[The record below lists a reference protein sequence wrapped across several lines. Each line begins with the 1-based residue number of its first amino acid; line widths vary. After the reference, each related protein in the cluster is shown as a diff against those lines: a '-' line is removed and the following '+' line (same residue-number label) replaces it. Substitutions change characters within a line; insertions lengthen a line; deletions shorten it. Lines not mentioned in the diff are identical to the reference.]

1 MLDGVATFPD
11 IGVEGARCV
20 VPAGLR
26 GTLLVGVEGAAI
38 VRVRLSS
45 CCG

>member
-11 IGVEGARCV
+11 IGVEGARC